1 MDNMESLKKMFKNV
15 DSKRLNEAV
24 LKAQTLS
31 KNPQIRNAFSN
42 ADLSNLSNMIS
53 NLNENDK
60 QRILRELGNP
70 KNVQLLN
77 AIKNNLRWNGGINQM
92 ADLDKDSI
100 INMIGSILGENKSSS
115 QDNISQSDANVSQ
128 KNMFSGS
135 FSDNNSSSDLLDT
148 AMLMSKMTDVVGKL
162 NQSKNNREFALL
174 SAVKPYMRDDRKGKI
189 DTCLKILQVVN
200 VINTIK

>member
-1 MDNMESLKKMFKNV
+1 
-15 DSKRLNEAV
+15 
-24 LKAQTLS
+24 
-31 KNPQIRNAFSN
+31 
-42 ADLSNLSNMIS
+42 
-53 NLNENDK
+53 
-60 QRILRELGNP
+60 
-70 KNVQLLN
+70 
-77 AIKNNLRWNGGINQM
+77 M

-135 FSDNNSSSDLLDT
+135 LSDNNSSSDLLDT

>member
-1 MDNMESLKKMFKNV
+1 
-15 DSKRLNEAV
+15 
-24 LKAQTLS
+24 
-31 KNPQIRNAFSN
+31 
-42 ADLSNLSNMIS
+42 
-53 NLNENDK
+53 
-60 QRILRELGNP
+60 
-70 KNVQLLN
+70 
-77 AIKNNLRWNGGINQM
+77 M

-128 KNMFSGS
+128 KNMFS
-135 FSDNNSSSDLLDT
+135 DNDSSSDLLDT

>member
-115 QDNISQSDANVSQ
+115 QDNISQSDANMSQ